1 MGLVGRGG
9 AAQQPFILSSR
20 PAYGVDVQIHERT
33 WSHALRLGQ
42 RRQVGHADIQYE
54 DAARAEHAKR
64 GGPCATPII
73 EREQMRYRTAGNDDR
88 VEGVARAWPV
98 AHIAFHERD
107 SLPHL

>member
-9 AAQQPFILSSR
+9 AGQQPVILSSR
-20 PAYGVDVQIHERT
+20 PACGVNVQIDERA

-42 RRQVGHADIQYE
+42 RRQVGYADIQDE
-54 DAARAEHAKR
+54 DAARTEQAKR
-64 GGPCATPII
+64 GGPGSTPII
-73 EREQMRYRTAGNDDR
+73 ERDQMRYRTAGNDDR

-107 SLPHL
+107 SLPQL